1 MPDKKCNSRYVEH
14 PKLRSMRVR
23 CWFNAVSQISGL
35 TTGQLEREFGEK
47 GAERAPRSC
56 IWNKYRR
63 GEVVPRSRRPCDH
76 SKKLVE
82 RVESRYPGTA
92 KWLTSPLWRLAD
104 PAPMEMSEIRRIY
117 EGLPKVIRSIFVEP
131 ESKTK
136 SIFWRR
142 SVKPKLACE
151 MLLRFR
157 NVDALIALLT
167 MVKEAEIMQDRTQ
180 YGVAVNAW
188 LEGLWLAVDRHFN
201 YTYVDIE
208 LTRFLQSRWKQV
220 TN

>member
-1 MPDKKCNSRYVEH
+1 MSEKSHSRYVEH

-23 CWFNAVSQISGL
+23 CWFNAVSQVSGL

-47 GAERAPRSC
+47 GTERAPRSC

-63 GEVVPRSRRPCDH
+63 GDVVPRSRRPGDR

-104 PAPMEMSEIRRIY
+104 PALMEMSEIRQIY
-117 EGLPKVIRSIFVEP
+117 EGMPKSIRSIFVEP
-131 ESKTK
+131 GSKAT

-142 SVKPKLACE
+142 SVDPKRACE
-151 MLLRFR
+151 VLLRFR
-157 NVDALIALLT
+157 DVDALIALLA
-167 MVKEAEIMQDRTQ
+167 MVKEAEVVQDRAQ
-180 YGVAVNAW
+180 YGVAVKAV
-188 LEGLWLAVDRHFN
+188 LQELWLSVDRHFN
-201 YTYVDIE
+201 YTHVDIE
-208 LTRFLQSRWKQV
+208 LTRFLQARWKQV
-220 TN
+220 EN